1 MSLTLPGGRTAR
13 ADPEHSDA
21 GGGAGRVSTARDG
34 SARAAV
40 RGDPAMMTKGMR
52 KSYMQTMKIWP
63 RAVELHPATRQPLP
77 ERDDDWRLT
86 MMDEDEGAYR
96 LQNTLTRHIL
106 DLYKDDIIG
115 FRSRGVLML
124 RGTTTLCGDDVIF
137 EP

>member
-1 MSLTLPGGRTAR
+1 
-13 ADPEHSDA
+13 
-21 GGGAGRVSTARDG
+21 
-34 SARAAV
+34 
-40 RGDPAMMTKGMR
+40 MMTKGMR

-137 EP
+137 EPFHGSGPWPTTGAPASRCLSLNLATRQPQGCDRAPSRASTRRCA